1 MAAGLANTRPPHTR
15 NTRPMRRRYA
25 STGSRSSRTSRSG
38 CGTAGS
44 VHPAIGPHIPG
55 RALAAR
61 ACALYA
67 RGMERIVHVCNGDS
81 TDDSLSLADLPGEI
95 RVWADALDQGPVLP
109 VSDDEH
115 WRLRGEFWAAR
126 GFPGGA
132 ERLAEW
138 DRGVD
143 EAAAAEE
150 LILWFEH
157 DLFDQLALIRL
168 LARLARRGLPQQLT
182 IVSIDRHPE
191 IPNFLGLGELKP
203 EQLAELW
210 PRRTPLSRDAI
221 DEAITAWI
229 AVTAADPRALP
240 FLTRRIKA
248 MPFLA
253 GALERQLEELPDPQS
268 GLSRTE
274 RQLLA
279 AIARGV
285 ASAGEL
291 MSTVQAIDPRY
302 PITDRHLLATLQTL
316 GRCGLIEG
324 GVQVSVT
331 ALGRQALAGAID
343 RVHEAGIDDWR
354 GGVRLAGRGPVWR
367 WDGQQRKLIER

>member
-1 MAAGLANTRPPHTR
+1 
-15 NTRPMRRRYA
+15 
-25 STGSRSSRTSRSG
+25 
-38 CGTAGS
+38 
-44 VHPAIGPHIPG
+44 
-55 RALAAR
+55 
-61 ACALYA
+61 
-67 RGMERIVHVCNGDS
+67 MERIVHVCNGDS
-81 TDDSLSLADLPGEI
+81 TADTLSLADLPGEI
-95 RVWADALDQGPVLP
+95 RVWADALDQGPLLP
-109 VSDDEH
+109 VSDEEH
-115 WRLRGEFWAAR
+115 YRVRGELWAAR
-126 GFPGGA
+126 GTPGGA
-132 ERLAEW
+132 EQLAAW

-191 IPNFLGLGELKP
+191 VPEFLGLGQLKP

-221 DEAITAWI
+221 DESITAWI

-240 FLTRRIKA
+240 FLVRRIKA

-253 GALERQLEELPDPQS
+253 GALERHLEEFPDPQS

-279 AIARGV
+279 AVARGV
-285 ASAGEL
+285 TSTGEL
-291 MSTVQAIDPRY
+291 MRAVQSIDPRY
-302 PITDRHLLATLQTL
+302 PITDTLLASTLQTL
-316 GRCGLIEG
+316 GRCGFIEG
-324 GVQVSVT
+324 APGSPAVT
-331 ALGRQALAGAID
+331 SLGRQALAGAID
-343 RVHEAGIDDWR
+343 RVHEVGIDDWR
-354 GGVRLAGRGPVWR
+354 GGVRLSGRGPVWR
-367 WDGQQRKLIER
+367 WDGAQRKLIER

>member
-1 MAAGLANTRPPHTR
+1 
-15 NTRPMRRRYA
+15 
-25 STGSRSSRTSRSG
+25 
-38 CGTAGS
+38 
-44 VHPAIGPHIPG
+44 VHIRGG
-55 RALAAR
+55 GLAAR
-61 ACALYA
+61 ARALYA

-81 TDDSLSLADLPGEI
+81 TADTLSLADLPGEI

-109 VSDDEH
+109 VSDEEH
-115 WRLRGEFWAAR
+115 WRLRGEFWASR
-126 GFPGGA
+126 GLPGGA
-132 ERLAEW
+132 ERLAAW

-191 IPNFLGLGELKP
+191 VPSFLGLGQLKP

-229 AVTAADPRALP
+229 AVTAGDPRALP

-279 AIARGV
+279 AVARGV

-291 MSTVQAIDPRY
+291 MTTVQAIDPRY
-302 PITDRHLLATLQTL
+302 PITDVLLHTTLQAL
-316 GRCGLIEG
+316 GRCGFLEG
-324 GVQVSVT
+324 APTAPPSESALRGVQVAVT
-331 ALGRQALAGAID
+331 ALGRQALAGAVD

-354 GGVRLAGRGPVWR
+354 GGVRLLGRGPVWR
-367 WDGQQRKLIER
+367 WDGQQRKLLER